1 MIISYPTA
9 SYLTVIP
16 QVASDDGNVTYTI
29 SMTVPPNGP
38 LTETQLPAAIEQ
50 RQRLPINTIKPDGQR
65 VYTNTLSNASSIG
78 SAKKQYEVGQILE
91 FATAVE
97 STLQPM
103 LVSNSLEIQHN
114 TNILDLSSL
123 GVSPTDITTINNS
136 ADAQFTSLNDQLSA
150 IRQDRIDTET
160 AISENQ
166 KNQNETQKA
175 IDALVQLVQYDS
187 SLQGVLD
194 SLRVK
199 LTEFVVQAN
208 ALVTTA
214 NAQANNAFN
223 LENQIMAVA
232 QMVR

>member
-1 MIISYPTA
+1 MIINYPTA
-9 SYLTVIP
+9 SYLSVIP
-16 QVASDDGNVTYTI
+16 QVASDDGNVTYVI
-29 SMTVPPNGP
+29 SMTIPPNGA

-50 RQRLPINTIKPDGQR
+50 RQRIPIDTIKPTGQR
-65 VYTNTLSNASSIG
+65 VYTNTLSSASSIG
-78 SAKKQYEVGQILE
+78 SAKKQFEVGQILE
-91 FATAVE
+91 FATAAE

-123 GVSPTDITTINNS
+123 GVSQADITAINNS
-136 ADAQFTSLNDQLSA
+136 ADAQFTSLNDQLNVV
-150 IRQDRIDTET
+150 RQDRIDTET
-160 AISENQ
+160 DITENQ

-175 IDALVQLVQYDS
+175 IDALVQLVLYDS

-199 LTEFVVQAN
+199 LAEFVVQAD
-208 ALVTTA
+208 ALVAMA
-214 NAQANNAFN
+214 NEQADNASN
-223 LENQIMAVA
+223 LENQILAVA